1 MTTRHSNSQY
11 KVKMKNKETIINA
24 KSVLLPNGWGED
36 IFIKIDKEGR
46 ISEVSSKSI
55 TSNKFEIQKVDLLL
69 PAVANLHSHSFQRA
83 MAGLTESRGYK
94 GNDSFWTWRDLM
106 YKFLN
111 HLTPEDILSITA
123 FGQMEMLESGYA
135 SVGEFHYL
143 HHQKNGSQ
151 YENISEMSQSII
163 ESSEETGI
171 GLCLLPV
178 LYERGGCD
186 NRPLSFGQLRFGNN
200 VEQYTKLIHDIQ
212 KRIQHNSNFNLGVAA
227 HSLRAVK
234 EESLKSIASVLKGPI
249 HIHVAEQEQ
258 EVSEVLS
265 SYGQRPVEWL
275 LNNMEVNER
284 WSLIHCTQMTKE
296 ETQRLSI
303 SGAVAGLC
311 PVTEANLG
319 DGIFNGIDY
328 INLSGKF
335 GVGTDSNINISLI
348 EELKMLEYSQRL
360 RQKQRAVL
368 SDLNR
373 STGRVL
379 FEKSV
384 QGGAL
389 STQRETGEIS
399 PGKWADLISLD
410 ISNINLNGTYRDT
423 TIDSWIFASNRN
435 SIKEVWS
442 AGSKIV
448 QNGEHLSHQKI
459 TDRYRKTLS
468 SLRNRI

>member
-1 MTTRHSNSQY
+1 MVTGS
-11 KVKMKNKETIINA
+11 
-24 KSVLLPNGWGED
+24 LP
-36 IFIKIDKEGR
+36 
-46 ISEVSSKSI
+46 
-55 TSNKFEIQKVDLLL
+55 
-69 PAVANLHSHSFQRA
+69 
-83 MAGLTESRGYK
+83 
-94 GNDSFWTWRDLM
+94 
-106 YKFLN
+106 
-111 HLTPEDILSITA
+111 
-123 FGQMEMLESGYA
+123 
-135 SVGEFHYL
+135 
-143 HHQKNGSQ
+143 
-151 YENISEMSQSII
+151 
-163 ESSEETGI
+163 
-171 GLCLLPV
+171 
-178 LYERGGCD
+178 
-186 NRPLSFGQLRFGNN
+186 RF
-200 VEQYTKLIHDIQ
+200 
-212 KRIQHNSNFNLGVAA
+212 
-227 HSLRAVK
+227 
-234 EESLKSIASVLKGPI
+234 
-249 HIHVAEQEQ
+249 
-258 EVSEVLS
+258 
-265 SYGQRPVEWL
+265 
-275 LNNMEVNER
+275 
-284 WSLIHCTQMTKE
+284 
-296 ETQRLSI
+296 
-303 SGAVAGLC
+303 
-311 PVTEANLG
+311 G